1 MALVREGHNFF
12 DAWSEEAKCF
22 IHGRGPGFFIPGA
35 PGQGGFSRPLVRG
48 AFFILHPCLARSAF
62 PGKFWDFP
70 IILNDFTMTKYG
82 HEVRRPT

>member
-1 MALVREGHNFF
+1 MSGPGFFTLAAQDSLGFFTPGQGGQEFLALVREGHNFF

-48 AFFILHPCLARSAF
+48 AFF
-62 PGKFWDFP
+62 
-70 IILNDFTMTKYG
+70 
-82 HEVRRPT
+82 